1 MCSRCRRTLTP
12 GPSPDP
18 SLPPSPGEGRREGF
32 GKILALGA
40 VLLLVTA
47 CADKQTAEAAAPVR
61 ELRVC
66 SDPNNLPYSNRQ
78 QEGYENR
85 LAEMLARDLHARLV
99 YTWWPQH
106 RGFLRNTLKVGTCD
120 VVMGLPS
127 SVELAWTTRP
137 YYRSTYVFVSRKDR
151 EIAVK
156 SFDDP
161 VLHKLKIGVQ
171 MVGDDGANSPPAHA
185 LANRGI
191 IDNIKGYSV
200 YGDYSQPNPPARI
213 VEAVARGDVD
223 LAVVWGPL
231 AGYFAPRQKVP
242 LALAPVFPQIDRP
255 FLPFVFDMSMGV
267 RRGDETLHAELE
279 SFIERRQ
286 PEINALLDRYGIP
299 RLGAS

>member
-1 MCSRCRRTLTP
+1 MSSRCRKS
-12 GPSPDP
+12 G
-18 SLPPSPGEGRREGF
+18 
-32 GKILALGA
+32 IALAG
-40 VLLLVTA
+40 LLLLTA
-47 CADKQTAEAAAPVR
+47 ACSGKGAAAPAPPAR

-66 SDPNNLPYSNRQ
+66 ADPNNLPYSNRKL
-78 QEGYENR
+78 EGFENR
-85 LAEMLARDLHARLV
+85 LAEMVARDLHASLR

-106 RGFLRNTLKVGTCD
+106 RGFLRNTLKAGTCD

-127 SVELAWTTRP
+127 SVELAATTRP
-137 YYRSTYVFVSRKDR
+137 YYRSTYVFVYRKDR
-151 EIAVK
+151 GIAVK

-161 VLHKLKIGVQ
+161 VLRKLRIGVQ
-171 MVGDDGANSPPAHA
+171 MVGDDGYNSPPAHA

-191 IDNIKGYSV
+191 IDNIAGYSV

-231 AGYFAPRQKVP
+231 AGYFAPRQPFPNNVP
-242 LALAPVFPQIDRP
+242 LELVPVSPQIDRP

-267 RRGDETLHAELE
+267 RRGDDKLHAELD

-286 PEINALLDRYGIP
+286 PEIDALLDRYGIP
-299 RLGAS
+299 RLGGPGYTSAAL

>member
-1 MCSRCRRTLTP
+1 MCSR
-12 GPSPDP
+12 
-18 SLPPSPGEGRREGF
+18 SLREAGI
-32 GKILALGA
+32 GLAC
-40 VLLLVTA
+40 LLLLSA
-47 CADKQTAEAAAPVR
+47 CADKQTAEAAAAPAPPVR

-66 SDPNNLPYSNRQ
+66 SDPNNLPYSNQR

-85 LAEMLARDLHARLV
+85 LAEMLARDLHARLT

-106 RGFLRNTLKVGTCD
+106 RGFLRNTLKAGTCD
-120 VVMGLPS
+120 VVIGLPT

-151 EIAVK
+151 GIAVK

-191 IDNIKGYSV
+191 IDNITGYSV

-242 LALAPVFPQIDRP
+242 LALTPVFPQIDRP

-267 RRGDETLHAELE
+267 RRGDEKLHAELE

-286 PEINALLDRYGIP
+286 PEIDALLDRYGIP
-299 RLGAS
+299 RVGGPGTAPAT

>member
-1 MCSRCRRTLTP
+1 MRAR
-12 GPSPDP
+12 
-18 SLPPSPGEGRREGF
+18 RREDGWVH
-32 GKILALGA
+32 GSLCIGVLA
-40 VLLLVTA
+40 VLLLAA
-47 CADKQTAEAAAPVR
+47 CAPKQQQIAQPVR

-66 SDPNNLPYSNRQ
+66 SDPNNLPYSNQR

-85 LAEMLARDLHARLV
+85 LAEMLARDLHARLT

-106 RGFLRNTLKVGTCD
+106 RGFLRNTLKAGACD

-137 YYRSTYVFVSRKDR
+137 YYRSTYVFVSREDR
-151 EIAVK
+151 GIAVK

-161 VLHKLKIGVQ
+161 ILHKLRIGVQ

-191 IDNIKGYSV
+191 IDNVAGYSV

-213 VEAVARGDVD
+213 VEAVARGEVD
-223 LAVVWGPL
+223 MAVVWGPL

-242 LALAPVFPQIDRP
+242 LALTPVFPQIDRP

-267 RRGDETLHAELE
+267 RRGDEKLHAELE
-279 SFIERRQ
+279 AFIERRQ
-286 PEINALLDRYGIP
+286 PEIDALLDRYGIP
-299 RLGAS
+299 RVGTV